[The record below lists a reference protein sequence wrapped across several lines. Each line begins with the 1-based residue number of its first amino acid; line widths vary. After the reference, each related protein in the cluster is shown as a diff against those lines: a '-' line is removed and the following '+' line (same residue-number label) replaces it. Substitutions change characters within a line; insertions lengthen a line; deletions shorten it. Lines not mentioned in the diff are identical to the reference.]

1 MQAPKEI
8 QELKCVKYFF
18 KENILSHFI
27 FSFSFS
33 SFYLKVKTSFFLFK
47 VLFKVFFPFVVVSFY
62 MEFYHDLTFL
72 YFSFSLSL
80 SSYTLFCVI
89 TTVFYIHKSLFILL
103 FKDYFM
109 NHGVVN

>member
-1 MQAPKEI
+1 
-8 QELKCVKYFF
+8 
-18 KENILSHFI
+18 
-27 FSFSFS
+27 
-33 SFYLKVKTSFFLFK
+33 
-47 VLFKVFFPFVVVSFY
+47 

-89 TTVFYIHKSLFILL
+89 TTVFYIHKNLFILL

-109 NHGVVN
+109 NHGIVN